1 MNYALLG
8 SSAND
13 GVFVWISLAVDMTAE
28 QDVKAV
34 STLAGSGEAASNS
47 SVELPLHR
55 PGRFNSLKLLQRIW
69 DSSEKYVDDT
79 ISNADEPWTLCK
91 YIPTDKQY
99 QFTLSLLE
107 IVELKNIEMLRWVV
121 ERFQDLKVL
130 AKR

>member
-1 MNYALLG
+1 AKDLFTDLPHI
-8 SSAND
+8 
-13 GVFVWISLAVDMTAE
+13 VTAVPLFLD
-28 QDVKAV
+28 
-34 STLAGSGEAASNS
+34 S

-91 YIPTDKQY
+91 YIATDKHYRQY

-130 AKR
+130 AKVVYHAVEKGSVEIFTVFV